1 MTKGVTELVEEE
13 LLWFKGMCLCLWL
26 AAAAV
31 PAPTTQATMR
41 RSQRWAEV
49 DMVVEPEESLAFVG
63 WIAQTLDRRA
73 SVLRRSF

>member
-1 MTKGVTELVEEE
+1 MTKGVTELVEEG
-13 LLWFKGMCLCLWL
+13 LLWFKGMCHCLWL

-31 PAPTTQATMR
+31 PAPTIQATMR
-41 RSQRWAEV
+41 RLQRWAEV

-63 WIAQTLDRRA
+63 WIAQTSGRRA